1 MANTAATTT
10 MNQLV
15 IQLAGVAL
23 TLIGL
28 TVTTAKPVLDKLSN
42 VHDQLIEL
50 RVVGKNTESSIAE
63 LRRRVDKLEEKQ

>member
-10 MNQLV
+10 MNQLA

-28 TVTTAKPVLDKLSN
+28 SVTTAKPVLDKLNN

-50 RVVGKNTESSIAE
+50 RVTGRNTESSIAE
-63 LRRRVDKLEEKQ
+63 LRRRVDKLEEKP

>member
-1 MANTAATTT
+1 MASTAAATTMT
-10 MNQLV
+10 QFA

-28 TVTTAKPVLDKLSN
+28 SVTTAKPVLDKLNN

-50 RVVGKNTESSIAE
+50 KVTGRNTESSIAE
-63 LRRRVDKLEEKQ
+63 LRRRVDKLEDKQ